1 MTKEKPAKDKKSQ
14 NKVGV
19 NPTKTKKE
27 RIEPPRKQMLSFE
40 LYLKVLRHMQ
50 EKYPKCFSKPPK
62 PLAIGILKDVREEC
76 QVLEITRGQLQQF
89 FKRYCW
95 KDQYKQA
102 LVVGAERVDLEGNV
116 RSTVT
121 EEEVVFLKEQPVQ
134 SSSHSKIKN

>member
-1 MTKEKPAKDKKSQ
+1 MTEIKPNKDKKLQ
-14 NKVGV
+14 NKSGV

-40 LYLKVLRHMQ
+40 LYLKVLRYMQ

-62 PLAIGILKDVREEC
+62 PLAIGILKDVLAER
-76 QVLEITRGQLQQF
+76 QALEITRGQLQQF
-89 FKRYCW
+89 FHRYCG

-121 EEEVVFLKEQPVQ
+121 EKEVAFLKEQGITRKN
-134 SSSHSKIKN
+134 SK

>member
-1 MTKEKPAKDKKSQ
+1 MDKEKAAFKSKNKTDNKSQ
-14 NKVGV
+14 KQ
-19 NPTKTKKE
+19 K
-27 RIEPPRKQMLSFE
+27 IEPPKKRMLSFE

-62 PLAIGILKDVREEC
+62 PLAIGILKDVLAERIE
-76 QVLEITRGQLQQF
+76 LEITRGQLQQF
-89 FKRYCW
+89 FHRYCG

-121 EEEVVFLKEQPVQ
+121 EKEVAFLKEQGTT
-134 SSSHSKIKN
+134 SKNSK

>member
-1 MTKEKPAKDKKSQ
+1 MTEIKPNKDKKLQ
-14 NKVGV
+14 NKSGV

-40 LYLKVLRHMQ
+40 LYIKILRHLQ
-50 EKYPKCFSKPPK
+50 DKYPKCFSKPPK
-62 PLAIGILKDVREEC
+62 PLAIGILKDVLAER
-76 QVLEITRGQLQQF
+76 QALEITRGQLQQF

-121 EEEVVFLKEQPVQ
+121 EKEVAFLRGQETT
-134 SSSHSKIKN
+134 SKNSK

>member
-1 MTKEKPAKDKKSQ
+1 MTEIKPNKDKKLQ
-14 NKVGV
+14 NKSGI

-27 RIEPPRKQMLSFE
+27 RIEPARKQMLSFE
-40 LYLKVLRHMQ
+40 LYLKVLRHLQ

-62 PLAIGILKDVREEC
+62 PLAIGILKDVLVEC
-76 QVLEITRGQLQQF
+76 GKLEITRGQLQQF
-89 FKRYCW
+89 FHRYCG

-121 EEEVVFLKEQPVQ
+121 EKEVAFLKVQ
-134 SSSHSKIKN
+134 EITSKNSE

>member
-1 MTKEKPAKDKKSQ
+1 MTEIKPNKDKKLQ
-14 NKVGV
+14 NKSGV

-40 LYLKVLRHMQ
+40 LYIKVLRHLQ
-50 EKYPKCFSKPPK
+50 GKYPKCFSKPLK
-62 PLAIGILKDVREEC
+62 PLAVGILKDVLAER
-76 QVLEITRGQLQQF
+76 QTLEITRGQLQQF
-89 FKRYCW
+89 FHRYCR

-121 EEEVVFLKEQPVQ
+121 EKEVAFLKDQAPSV
-134 SSSHSKIKN
+134 

>member
-1 MTKEKPAKDKKSQ
+1 MNKEKGAFKPKNKTDNKSQ
-14 NKVGV
+14 KQKID
-19 NPTKTKKE
+19 PT
-27 RIEPPRKQMLSFE
+27 RKQILSFE

>member
-1 MTKEKPAKDKKSQ
+1 MTEIKPNKDKKLQ
-14 NKVGV
+14 NKSGV

-40 LYLKVLRHMQ
+40 LYLKVLRHLQ

-62 PLAIGILKDVREEC
+62 PLAIGILKDVLAER
-76 QVLEITRGQLQQF
+76 QALEITRGQLQQF

-102 LVVGAERVDLEGNV
+102 LVVGAERVDLEGNL
-116 RSTVT
+116 RSTVI
-121 EEEVVFLKEQPVQ
+121 EKEVAFLKVQ
-134 SSSHSKIKN
+134 EATSKNSK